1 MADTRLTL
9 HLPEDQ
15 DALDQVFEAMDRVA
29 EDDDWPV
36 APAYQ
41 VRLALEE
48 LVLNV
53 INYGFDGSEGRID
66 IDISSKP
73 GAVTIGISD
82 NGKAFDPTH
91 DARKPDVHAPLD
103 ERPIGGLGVH
113 LVHEMM
119 DEFSYARKDGR
130 NVVTIVKRL

>member
-1 MADTRLTL
+1 MADTLLTL
-9 HLPEDQ
+9 HLPEHE
-15 DALDQVFEAMDRVA
+15 DALDQVFDTMDRVA
-29 EDDDWPV
+29 EEDDWPV
-36 APAYQ
+36 ATAYQ

-53 INYGFDGSEGRID
+53 INYGFAGGKGRID
-66 IDISSKP
+66 IEISSEP

-82 NGKAFDPTH
+82 DAEAFDPTH
-91 DARKPDVHAPLD
+91 DASKPDVNASLD

-113 LVHEMM
+113 LVHKMM
-119 DEFSYARKDGR
+119 DEFRYVRKDGR

>member
-1 MADTRLTL
+1 MSDTRLTL

-15 DALDQVFEAMDRVA
+15 DALDQVFDAMDRVA

-53 INYGFDGSEGRID
+53 INYGFEGEAGRID
-66 IDISSKP
+66 IDISSEA
-73 GAVTIGISD
+73 GAVTIGIAD

-91 DARKPDVHAPLD
+91 DARQPDVHAGLE

-113 LVHEMM
+113 LVKQMM
-119 DEFSYARKDGR
+119 DEFRYAREDGR